1 MKFVKRLVLNKY
13 RPASQNFVVEI
24 DGKVVTDSNAELQL
38 PSGSTAQRAET
49 FNNGQIRYNKDFN
62 EIEAYINGT
71 WEFLRTRRQGNVQFQ
86 TVGIGNYVDSIYG
99 PLSTRIDPTKP
110 QNVML
115 YVENVFQVPTV
126 NYTLVNDFVQTKATV
141 GVTNPGVTN
150 ITLVDKI
157 DIQVGSAVSGDV
169 GIAPGTTVLSV
180 STNTNA
186 VRISSATLG
195 IVNAGAFLT
204 FNFSTGT
211 YAVFSSPVPAKPVYA
226 LIGFDGFYPPFNT

>member
-1 MKFVKRLVLNKY
+1 MKFVKRLILNRY

-24 DGKVVTDSNAELQL
+24 DGKIVTDSKAELQL

-86 TVGIGNYVDSIYG
+86 NVATGDYVNSVYG
-99 PLSTRIDPTKP
+99 PLNVRIDPTKP

-115 YVENVFQVPTV
+115 YVDNVYQIPTV
-126 NYTLVNDFVQTKATV
+126 NYTLVNDFIQTKATV

-150 ITLVDKI
+150 ITLVDKV
-157 DIQVGSAVSGDV
+157 DIQIGSLVGGDV
-169 GIAPGTTVLSV
+169 GIAPGTTVV
-180 STNTNA
+180 SISTTTNA

-195 IVNAGAFLT
+195 IVNAGTFLT

-211 YAVFSSPVPAKPVYA
+211 YAVFTSPVPAKPVYA
-226 LIGFDGFYPPFNT
+226 LIGFDGYYPPFNT